1 MIALKIILVIV
12 GMLFLLFGY
21 FIYFRKKYD
30 LINDFEEDYKVGEK
44 DASYAERVGL
54 IEFII
59 GIVMIASGVVLFI
72 FM

>member
-30 LINDFEEDYKVGEK
+30 LINDFEEDYKAGKK

>member
-1 MIALKIILVIV
+1 MIAVKIITVVL
-12 GMLFLLFGY
+12 GLAFLLFGY

-30 LINDFEEDYKVGEK
+30 LINDFEEDYKAGKK

-59 GIVMIASGVVLFI
+59 GIVTIASGVVLFI